1 VLGVDGTL
9 ADVVEASSPAKGKV
23 MAKTGTLVYDDLMN
37 ERSLLRSKALGGVM
51 TTKGGREL
59 TFAVFVN
66 DVPLPRGANSSREGK
81 VLGKLAEVIQ
91 QNAP

>member
-1 VLGVDGTL
+1 
-9 ADVVEASSPAKGKV
+9 
-23 MAKTGTLVYDDLMN
+23 MQAKTGTLVYSDLMN
-37 ERSLLRSKALGGVM
+37 DRPLLRSKAMAGVM

-66 DVPLPRGANSSREGK
+66 DVPLPRYTPPSREGK
-81 VLGKLAEVIQ
+81 VLGHLAEMIQ